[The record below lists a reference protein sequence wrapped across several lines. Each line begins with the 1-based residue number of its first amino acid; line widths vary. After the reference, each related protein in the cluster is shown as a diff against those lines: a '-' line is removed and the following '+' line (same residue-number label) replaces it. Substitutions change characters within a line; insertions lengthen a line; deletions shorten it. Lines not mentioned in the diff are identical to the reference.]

1 MNKLLRSIP
10 LAVML
15 ILAPIGRIV
24 RSQQLTASD
33 ADANRIK
40 TEIVR
45 RVKNQNPNV
54 TIRLRNGNELKGR
67 ITGTSE
73 NMFTLKE
80 ESTRHHRDINF
91 SDVVKV
97 KGGGLSRGAK
107 FGILTGILAGS
118 VLIGAL
124 MSLKHS
130 DPFENGVLH

>member
-1 MNKLLRSIP
+1 M
-10 LAVML
+10 
-15 ILAPIGRIV
+15 PIGRLV

-45 RVKNQNPNV
+45 RVKNQTPNV

-80 ESTRHHRDINF
+80 DKSRHHRDINF
-91 SDVVKV
+91 SDVAKV
-97 KGGGLSRGAK
+97 KGDGCHGSASDARDGGN
-107 FGILTGILAGS
+107 
-118 VLIGAL
+118 
-124 MSLKHS
+124 H
-130 DPFENGVLH
+130 

>member
-1 MNKLLRSIP
+1 M
-10 LAVML
+10 
-15 ILAPIGRIV
+15 PIGRLV

-73 NMFTLKE
+73 NMFTLKDDK
-80 ESTRHHRDINF
+80 SRHHRDINF
-91 SDVVKV
+91 SDVVEV

-107 FGILTGILAGS
+107 FGILTGILAGA
-118 VLIGAL
+118 VVIGAL

>member
-10 LAVML
+10 LA
-15 ILAPIGRIV
+15 ILLTFMPIGRLV

-54 TIRLRNGNELKGR
+54 TIRLRNGNELNGR

-80 ESTRHHRDINF
+80 DKSRHHRDINF
-91 SDVVKV
+91 SDVAKV

-107 FGILTGILAGS
+107 FGILTGILAGA
-118 VLIGAL
+118 VVIGAL

>member
-1 MNKLLRSIP
+1 M
-10 LAVML
+10 
-15 ILAPIGRIV
+15 PIGRLV

-73 NMFTLKE
+73 NMFTLKD
-80 ESTRHHRDINF
+80 ESRHHRDINF
-91 SDVVKV
+91 SDVVEV

-107 FGILTGILAGS
+107 FGILTGILAGA
-118 VLIGAL
+118 VVIGAL

>member
-1 MNKLLRSIP
+1 
-10 LAVML
+10 ML
-15 ILAPIGRIV
+15 ILAPIGRLV

-33 ADANRIK
+33 AESNRIK

-45 RVKNQNPNV
+45 RVKNQNSNV
-54 TIRLRNGNELKGR
+54 TIRFRNGNELKGR
-67 ITGTSE
+67 IIGTSE

-80 ESTRHHRDINF
+80 DKSRHHRDINF

-107 FGILTGILAGS
+107 FGILTGILAGA
-118 VLIGAL
+118 VVIGAL

>member
-10 LAVML
+10 LSI
-15 ILAPIGRIV
+15 ILTLMPIGRLV

-80 ESTRHHRDINF
+80 EKTRHHRDINF

-124 MSLKHS
+124 MSLRHS

>member
-15 ILAPIGRIV
+15 ILAPIGRLV

-97 KGGGLSRGAK
+97 KSGGLSRGAK
-107 FGILTGILAGS
+107 FGILTGLLAGS